1 MNRTLS
7 KIKKPTWVANQII
20 KIFADHQGTSFLIY
34 FNDKRWDISVDYDTK
49 KWKNIVT
56 KEVTE
61 NIKASEYGEYLNDD
75 VISVDFGSD
84 TILWEQMTQGG
95 YEFDMSEF
103 GGGQYHNTGW
113 KLVNALDKFMEEN
126 GLARENGTETDF
138 IVVNEEDL

>member
-7 KIKKPTWVANQII
+7 KIKKPTWVVNQII
-20 KIFADHQGTSFLIY
+20 KIFKAHQGFNYRIY
-34 FNDKRWDISVDYDTK
+34 FNNKCWDISINYKTGKIIK
-49 KWKNIVT
+49 K
-56 KEVTE
+56 VTE
-61 NIKASEYGEYLNDD
+61 DIKASDYSEYMNDD

-84 TILWEQMTQGG
+84 TVLWEQMTQGG

-126 GLARENGTETDF
+126 GLARENGTETNF
-138 IVVNEEDL
+138 IILNEEDL